1 MFKQP
6 KKPKIEK
13 KEKVREVTVKGFQKV
28 VDQVANLEDWV
39 RYFDDNMKQ
48 IQTSIS
54 NLEKTIKKEVSD
66 IQQRIKA
73 DVSNLDK
80 KLKTDV
86 SNLDK
91 KLKTDVSN
99 LDNTL
104 KTNISS
110 VQERITKDVSSIQDW
125 IKRDV
130 ANIQERIKTQEDVYS
145 SKLKEFSEQYLIDKN
160 NLTLEIQEIRGEH
173 DTMKV
178 SLTVSDKQLGERI
191 KALVTNEIKNAAK
204 GKEYELLMKY
214 WIEELK
220 DIVENFDKLKRMHPK
235 EFSLQLNEIAETVE
249 IFKQKIRTRILQC

>member
-48 IQTSIS
+48 IQASIS
-54 NLEKTIKKEVSD
+54 NLEKTIKKDVSD
-66 IQQRIKA
+66 IQQRIK
-73 DVSNLDK
+73 
-80 KLKTDV
+80 TDV
-86 SNLDK
+86 SNLEKSLK
-91 KLKTDVSN
+91 KDVSN

-110 VQERITKDVSSIQDW
+110 VQDRITKDVSSIQDW

-191 KALVTNEIKNAAK
+191 KALVSNEIKNAAK

-235 EFSLQLNEIAETVE
+235 EFNLQLNEIAETVE
-249 IFKQKIRTRILQC
+249 IFKRKIKR